1 MTRVGRY
8 NLQRIYVIICD
19 DCNEDITR
27 PLSGEDVTTRTEA
40 DAAMADHDLAYHSA
54 TTEG

>member
-40 DAAMADHDLAYHSA
+40 DEAMADHDLAYHSA